1 MIIRKIKGDNP
12 FACVRHFDI
21 GTVIQVRKISVPNR
35 SKIQQDYLQC
45 YYMLQSLINNE
56 RSSCLYEF
64 NENSIK
70 ELVKKVKSEL

>member
-12 FACVRHFDI
+12 FACIRHFDI
-21 GTVIQVRKISVPNR
+21 GTVIKVRKISVPERTKN
-35 SKIQQDYLQC
+35 QQDYLKC
-45 YYMLQSLINNE
+45 YSILQSLINNE
-56 RSSCLYEF
+56 RSLCLYEF